1 MSGSSTGAAHLL
13 ECHSRSDTNLASHQH
28 LGRKVIE
35 HDLREQI
42 LIVTF
47 AGVET
52 AERPEMAE
60 MQSGKD
66 AAVAKLAIGQ
76 DLWKEPV
83 NQYIQLDCRHDGSP
97 SDGWASS
104 PRKLLI
110 MEQTEDNSAVILA
123 YSEPM
128 SSGCFSIFVHEH
140 APNSLEI
147 QVARIGP

>member
-1 MSGSSTGAAHLL
+1 M
-13 ECHSRSDTNLASHQH
+13 
-28 LGRKVIE
+28 VE

-47 AGVET
+47 AGVKA

-60 MQSGKD
+60 VQSGKD
-66 AAVAKLAIGQ
+66 AAVAKIAIGQ

-110 MEQTEDNSAVILA
+110 IEQEEDNSAVILA
-123 YSEPM
+123 YSEPL
-128 SSGCFSIFVHEH
+128 SSAYFSIFVHE
-140 APNSLEI
+140 NSLSRSRI
-147 QVARIGP
+147 KLARSGPQRARKALLGAPVSPQLS